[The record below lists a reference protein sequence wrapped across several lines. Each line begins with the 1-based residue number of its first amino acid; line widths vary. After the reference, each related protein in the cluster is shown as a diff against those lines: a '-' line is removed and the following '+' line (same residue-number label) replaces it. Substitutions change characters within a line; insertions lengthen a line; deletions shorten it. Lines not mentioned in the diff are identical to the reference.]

1 MPSFPIVDSHVHLYD
16 PAHLRYSWLGNVPK
30 INRRYDL
37 ADFDRCRDGVEVDKI
52 VFAEVWVDPGLH
64 LEEAAWVQ
72 DLADNDPRLAGM
84 VAHAPLEKGPAVE
97 ADLEKLKRFRITKGI
112 RRLIEIEMD
121 PRICLEPGFLDA
133 LRLLPKHGLT
143 FDICVKHWQLAFGLE
158 LVKRCPD
165 VSFVLDHIGKP
176 GIKHGMWEPWKTQI
190 RELSRM
196 PNIVVKVSG
205 VVTEADHQGWT
216 KDQVKPYVDAR
227 HRLLR
232 LRPLHVRQRLDGLG
246 ADPPVPGLGRDPGR
260 GDGRRQRGR
269 EAELLARD
277 GDQDVPARVSGA
289 GAAQPFER
297 RKLRCQLSAPVLL
310 SLPQQNAPSGPRAP
324 SRRPGGP
331 WRARH
336 SHDRRDRPPARR
348 TDRRGAAHPP

>member
-1 MPSFPIVDSHVHLYD
+1 MPSFPVVDSHVHLYD
-16 PAHLRYSWLGNVPK
+16 PAHLRYSWLKNVPK

-37 ADFDRCRDGVEVDKI
+37 GDFDRARDGVEVDKI

-72 DLADNDPRLAGM
+72 DLADRDARLAGM

-97 ADLEKLKRFRITKGI
+97 EDLEKLKRFRITKGI

-121 PRICLEPGFLDA
+121 PRFCLEPAFLEA

-158 LVKRCPD
+158 LAKRCPD

-176 GIKHGMWEPWKTQI
+176 GIKHGMWEPWKGQI

-216 KDQVKPYVDAR
+216 REQVTPYVEHVIDCFGFDRCMYGSDWTVSELTHQYPDWVAILDDVTAR
-227 HRLLR
+227 ASEDEKRAFWRETAIRTYRL
-232 LRPLHVRQRLDGLG
+232 G
-246 ADPPVPGLGRDPGR
+246 
-260 GDGRRQRGR
+260 
-269 EAELLARD
+269 
-277 GDQDVPARVSGA
+277 
-289 GAAQPFER
+289 
-297 RKLRCQLSAPVLL
+297 
-310 SLPQQNAPSGPRAP
+310 
-324 SRRPGGP
+324 
-331 WRARH
+331 
-336 SHDRRDRPPARR
+336 
-348 TDRRGAAHPP
+348 